1 MGDRDV
7 VDLAAEPKVCHEISR
22 AFAPIGFSFR
32 FEEDSVIV
40 RQSGGLRVIVEAA
53 LIPQESGY
61 EDVLGAISREIDT
74 ITRTAD
80 HIQLYIPPRWQGDRR
95 GRARMLTQAS
105 VARATIVSPP

>member
-40 RQSGGLRVIVEAA
+40 RQSG
-53 LIPQESGY
+53 SG
-61 EDVLGAISREIDT
+61 SNS
-74 ITRTAD
+74 
-80 HIQLYIPPRWQGDRR
+80 PRAPS
-95 GRARMLTQAS
+95 GRS
-105 VARATIVSPP
+105 